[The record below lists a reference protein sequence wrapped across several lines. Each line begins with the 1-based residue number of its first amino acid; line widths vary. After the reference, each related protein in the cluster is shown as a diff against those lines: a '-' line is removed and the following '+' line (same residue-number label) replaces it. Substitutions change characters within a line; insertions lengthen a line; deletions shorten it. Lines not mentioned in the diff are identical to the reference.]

1 MKSYLVVLSLA
12 LAGSLA
18 SRAQDGAE
26 PHPEVPLLDAAGKAV
41 DPAAADARPY
51 SPKQTCGGCHDYDAI
66 AGAYHFQMGAEK
78 IRDDFGLAE
87 GKPWILSDGQ
97 AGRQIHMSYLGL
109 TRKQVASAA
118 EIGFTPYQYAQACGV
133 CHAGGGILER
143 DRDGQPYEARQTAQ
157 PDLAES
163 LDGDY
168 RGADWPRS
176 GVLEIDCLMCHT
188 PNYDATARAA
198 QLKAANFRW
207 AATAGAGLATVTG
220 AVKAGDTP
228 TVKYD
233 PAKVAGGTLSLTI
246 ARPTD
251 GNCLSCHAEAEV
263 KKRGHVWDGRQED
276 VHTAAGMQCIDCHPS
291 GPDHQI
297 AKGRSNEVHVRDD
310 LDRDEVNCA
319 NCHANGWLGA
329 GPAAHPNLPA
339 DHLQKIACVTC
350 HVRDTKVT
358 AVQTVDTLT
367 GAPLGLPTAPEATK
381 YGESFDWQPA
391 YFRLDDGKLYAG
403 NTLYPAWWG
412 NHAGEAIV
420 PLFLPETKRAFDQV
434 TDRIADDNG
443 DGKPE
448 ANTPAEIRAMLDA
461 LTTTLSGGRF
471 ADVRP
476 AYVKGQAVWELVDGE
491 LRSAAHPQAQPLRWT
506 FSHNVSKKERALGA
520 GGCADC
526 HRNPTSPFF
535 DAPVLQDPYG
545 EDGRPVTVPLWQALG
560 LDRAAMV
567 KPQVFETPQEA
578 LARAKAAGLPVVLS
592 FRSSSCIP
600 CVAMDRILAELR
612 PRFAERVVFVDV
624 SLDPERLDWK
634 LLDRY
639 GIRVKPTTFLLNGR
653 GGVVTERL
661 GVWEPEALA
670 AELEKLLENQP

>member
-1 MKSYLVVLSLA
+1 MKSHLVVLSLA
-12 LAGSLA
+12 LAVNLVCW
-18 SRAQDGAE
+18 AQDGAA
-26 PHPEVPLLDAAGKAV
+26 PHPAVPLLDAAGNAM
-41 DPAAADARPY
+41 DPAAADAKPY
-51 SPKQTCGGCHDYDAI
+51 SPRQTCGGCHDYEAI
-66 AGAYHFQMGAEK
+66 AGAYHFQMGADK
-78 IRDDFGLAE
+78 IRDDYGVAE

-109 TRKQVASAA
+109 TKKQVASTA
-118 EIGFTPYQYAQACGV
+118 EIGFTPYQYAQVCGV

-143 DRDGQPYEARQTAQ
+143 DRDGQPYEARQTAH
-157 PDLAES
+157 PELATS

-168 RGADWPRS
+168 YGADWPRS
-176 GVLEIDCLMCHT
+176 GVLEIDCLMCHI
-188 PNYDATARAA
+188 PNYDAAARAA

-220 AVKAGDTP
+220 SVKAGETP
-228 TVKYD
+228 SLSYD
-233 PAKVAGGTLSLTI
+233 QAKVAGGHLQL
-246 ARPTD
+246 ALAKPTD
-251 GNCLSCHAEAEV
+251 ANCLLCHAEAEV

-276 VHTAAGMQCIDCHPS
+276 VHTAAGLHCIDCHPS

-310 LDRDEVNCA
+310 LDRDDVSCA
-319 NCHANGWLGA
+319 ACHANGWLGA
-329 GPAAHPNLPA
+329 GPAAHPDLPA

-367 GAPLGLPTAPEATK
+367 GTPLGLPTAPEAKK
-381 YGESFDWQPA
+381 YGESFDWKPA

-412 NHAGEAIV
+412 NRAGEAIV
-420 PLFLPETKRAFDQV
+420 PLFLAETKRAFDQV
-434 TDRIADDNG
+434 ADRIADDNG

-461 LTTTLSGGRF
+461 LTVTLSGGRF

-506 FSHNVSKKERALGA
+506 FSHNVAAKERAWGA
-520 GGCADC
+520 NGCGDC
-526 HRNPTSPFF
+526 HADPSPFF
-535 DAPVLQDPYG
+535 DAPVLTDPFG
-545 EDGRPVTVPLWQALG
+545 EDGRPVTVPLWQSLG
-560 LDRAAMV
+560 LERAAMV
-567 KPQVFETPQEA
+567 KTQVFETPRQA

-600 CVAMDRILAELR
+600 CQAMDRILADLR
-612 PRFAERVVFVDV
+612 PRYAAGVVFVDI
-624 SLDPERLDWK
+624 SLDPDRIDWT
-634 LLDRY
+634 LVERY
-639 GIRVKPTTFLLNGR
+639 GVRVKPTTFLLSPIGA
-653 GGVVTERL
+653 VIEEKL
-661 GVWEPEALA
+661 GVWPPEALA
-670 AELEKLLENQP
+670 ARLDQLLEGRR